1 MPLRRDP
8 HYTIFRLIFSTIF
21 RNSATASSYFSASI
35 HPSAWVFRA
44 IWLRL
49 GHIDW
54 QTAVSDEKLCRRNL
68 TALRHSA
75 HPCCGRFKQSTCPLA
90 PASAFRYIT
99 PPDAQVDKRS
109 SGNVQNLC
117 QLIRIQNGR
126 ITIKMIVHTISFQ
139 PHTIP
144 KSERIS
150 SPIDWKSSL
159 FLFEFFV

>member
-8 HYTIFRLIFSTIF
+8 PYTIFRLIFSTIF

-54 QTAVSDEKLCRRNL
+54 QTAVSDEKLCRQNL

-75 HPCCGRFKQSTCPLA
+75 HPCCGRLKQSACPLA

-109 SGNVQNLC
+109 FWKC
-117 QLIRIQNGR
+117 
-126 ITIKMIVHTISFQ
+126 
-139 PHTIP
+139 P
-144 KSERIS
+144 KSLPADPHS
-150 SPIDWKSSL
+150 KWPDNHQNDCSYDL
-159 FLFEFFV
+159 FSAAHNTEKRENIQPY